1 MKRKGTFA
9 TMMGLVLTLALVAT
23 IGIHSTRGVA
33 QAQDPPPDG
42 SAFKAAPSQTLAGN
56 AFTYQGYLTDG
67 GSPANGFYD
76 FSFSLYAV
84 P

>member
-23 IGIHSTRGVA
+23 IGSHSARGVA
-33 QAQDPPPDG
+33 RAQDPPAG
-42 SAFKAAPSQTLAGN
+42 GAALETAPSQTLAGN